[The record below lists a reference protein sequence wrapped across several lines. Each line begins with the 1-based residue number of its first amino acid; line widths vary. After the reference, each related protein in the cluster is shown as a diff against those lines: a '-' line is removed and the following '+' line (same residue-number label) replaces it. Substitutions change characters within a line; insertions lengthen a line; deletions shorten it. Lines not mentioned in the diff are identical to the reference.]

1 MIRVLVVGLV
11 VFMLFGLVV
20 KIVSGED
27 RDFRKSRRSRE
38 NFQLGECQ
46 LFSEDHF
53 SALSTVVAFRY
64 VHTHPQWPG
73 KYQRILQVQEM

>member
-1 MIRVLVVGLV
+1 
-11 VFMLFGLVV
+11 MLFGLVV

-53 SALSTVVAFRY
+53 SSFNCSCIRIPLRPHASTMAR
-64 VHTHPQWPG
+64 
-73 KYQRILQVQEM
+73 